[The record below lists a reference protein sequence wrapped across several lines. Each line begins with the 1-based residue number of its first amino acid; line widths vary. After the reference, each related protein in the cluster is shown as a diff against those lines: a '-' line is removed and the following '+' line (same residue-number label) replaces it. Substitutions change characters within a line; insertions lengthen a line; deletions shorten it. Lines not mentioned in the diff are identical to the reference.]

1 MVDWQSPQVSAR
13 TPACLRDSAKKM
25 PNGEPLGINFWW
37 WGGTLRQTY
46 VTQRLR
52 TAANSCG
59 KVQNPAPAAN
69 NRINFCRR
77 RHQQNTLDGRQ
88 FDSRTWN

>member
-37 WGGTLRQTY
+37 SWRDL
-46 VTQRLR
+46 
-52 TAANSCG
+52 
-59 KVQNPAPAAN
+59 NPRPQA
-69 NRINFCRR
+69 IFE
-77 RHQQNTLDGRQ
+77 QIYMFSGLI
-88 FDSRTWN
+88 